1 MKDLVH
7 CEGQKRNR
15 RMRNRDIEIEQKA
28 LLKTER
34 ERECV
39 LQNSYVK
46 PDVNLS
52 RILIGVTYRYRS
64 QLYAHVIV
72 FVEEHADFLHC

>member
-34 ERECV
+34 KSV
-39 LQNSYVK
+39 SYK
-46 PDVNLS
+46 TAMSN
-52 RILIGVTYRYRS
+52 
-64 QLYAHVIV
+64 QM
-72 FVEEHADFLHC
+72 